1 MKAPFPVIP
10 QSYSSSN
17 EISSDPISSRL
28 TEQPSSVC
36 ARVLITGG
44 SGGVG
49 TFSIQVSQT
58 CGGVPLKPLTLRFA
72 CVNVHLSLP
81 LSLCAKL
88 LKAWGAHVTVTCS
101 QNAEGLVR
109 GLGADEVVDYTAG
122 DVAERLEAMDK
133 YALFLIQRVL
143 SLSADITLFLL
154 KNRREMDT
162 ERRVLCPPRARTLMK
177 CY

>member
-17 EISSDPISSRL
+17 EISSDPFFIFFLAPISSRL

-81 LSLCAKL
+81 LSLCQA
-88 LKAWGAHVTVTCS
+88 
-101 QNAEGLVR
+101 AEGLGR
-109 GLGADEVVDYTAG
+109 PRHRHL
-122 DVAERLEAMDK
+122 
-133 YALFLIQRVL
+133 L
-143 SLSADITLFLL
+143 S
-154 KNRREMDT
+154 
-162 ERRVLCPPRARTLMK
+162 ERRGPRQRAGSRRGGRLHGGGRGRAARSHGQVRAVSNTACVIIK
-177 CY
+177 C